1 MVKNPPANAG
11 DAGSTPGPGQSH
23 MWGNQPSPCAPTTE
37 ARAPQLLR
45 PARLEPLLCNEKPIQ
60 WAARAPPS
68 RVAPPATTR
77 QSPCIATKTQ
87 HSHKE
92 MKSTRPTWPTWSRN
106 AEKASNEILYSSWWT
121 TKQTRTEGNIHNL
134 IKTPWKTHKEH
145 YTQWWTS
152 AVKDWKLSPEDQ

>member
-1 MVKNPPANAG
+1 MVQWLRIHLPMQGMQVRPLVQDDLTCCGA
-11 DAGSTPGPGQSH
+11 T
-23 MWGNQPSPCAPTTE
+23 NQ

-77 QSPCIATKTQ
+77 ESPCIATKTQ

-92 MKSTRPTWPTWSRN
+92 MKNRAQNPHDQPDQEMQKKHLPKFNAPHDELRN
-106 AEKASNEILYSSWWT
+106 KLG
-121 TKQTRTEGNIHNL
+121 TEGNIRNL

-145 YTQWWTS
+145 HTQWWTS